1 MIIENSK
8 IYDVTDVENIFFR
21 PTFCGKSAEE
31 FGIRILY
38 NMPMPTKVPMFT
50 HNTNI
55 LAPYTSGWQGGTSAE
70 IAEQEIEMIRLKA
83 ESACSAENYFSTVY
97 DYILNSSDV
106 NMGDLTGSDL
116 EKAETELFR
125 RALAESVYANTW
137 FGDTEGELSEYTGFT
152 GFIRHIL
159 DLKEEYGEALSVV
172 VYDGEQEA
180 LTEFLLRQSWVAA
193 SDDLRSL
200 ANDGHLAYFVSS
212 DIYDAYQFILDS
224 NGSSN
229 AYSEKTGGRPVL
241 RYHGIPL
248 VEVPSQKY
256 NLNLGHSFC
265 ILTDSRNLVL
275 ALNTNDSPEKEI
287 RMWYNPD
294 EMENRQ
300 RVVFL
305 AGTTIADRNLL
316 SGYIYNGTLTLD

>member
-8 IYDVTDVENIFFR
+8 IYDVTAVENIFFR

-55 LAPYTSGWQGGTSAE
+55 LSGYTAGWQGGTSAV
-70 IAEQEIEMIRLKA
+70 IAEQEIEMTRLKA
-83 ESACSAENYFSTVY
+83 ESASSAENYFSTVY
-97 DYILNSSDV
+97 DYLLNSSDV
-106 NMGDLTGSDL
+106 NMGDLTGTDL
-116 EKAETELFR
+116 EKAETEIFR
-125 RALAESVYANTW
+125 RALAESIYANTW
-137 FGDTEGELSEYTGFT
+137 FGDTEGDVSDYMGFT
-152 GFIRHIL
+152 GFIRHLL
-159 DLKEEYGEALSVV
+159 DLKEEYGEDLPISVL
-172 VYDGEQEA
+172 DDEQEA
-180 LTEFLLRQSWVAA
+180 LVAHLLRQTWVNA

-200 ANDGHLAYFVSS
+200 ANDGQLAYFVST
-212 DIYDAYQFILDS
+212 DIYDAYQFYLDS

-229 AYSEKTGGRPVL
+229 SYSEQTNGRPVL

-256 NLNLGHSFC
+256 NLHLGKSFC
-265 ILTDSRNLVL
+265 ILTDRRNLVL

-305 AGTTIADRNLL
+305 AGTTIADSNLL
-316 SGYIYNGTLTLD
+316 SGFIYNDMLLVD